1 MNRSTG
7 QVSYR
12 SGTFW
17 ERTERVSSDGEQQRI
32 SRETVLLEERERE
45 GGRERE
51 RERANSFG
59 QRTIIKRTK
68 LLLIQSTRM
77 HRL

>member
-45 GGRERE
+45 GGREGERE
-51 RERANSFG
+51 RERIASG
-59 QRTIIKRTK
+59 RGR
-68 LLLIQSTRM
+68 LLNARNYC
-77 HRL
+77 

>member
-32 SRETVLLEERERE
+32 SRETVLLAERERE
-45 GGRERE
+45 GESERE
-51 RERANSFG
+51 RIASGRG
-59 QRTIIKRTK
+59 R
-68 LLLIQSTRM
+68 LLNARNYC
-77 HRL
+77 